1 MAAWTAANISE
12 LVLMS
17 SNHSRSSSDLAPPL
31 VNRRDLRHDVDA
43 GGQPAFH
50 QTAPDFAGFFV
61 TAYCAKYDLFASHI
75 KSAVGRRWEFVK
87 DPASKGRSMLTQI
100 KFGTSGWRAVM
111 AEEFTFANVRRAV
124 EGIAR
129 YVVLQKP
136 QGARVIVG
144 RDPRFLGETFC
155 SMAAEILAAHGITPL
170 VVAEPAPTPAFAY
183 AVIQSK
189 ADGVINFTASHN
201 PPEYNGIKFSTPD
214 GCPAL
219 PEVTKKIEAE
229 IVAGDNPPSTM
240 EAASADKGTL
250 DPKPMYLKRLGEI
263 IDLEAIRKAGVRVA
277 FDPMWG
283 AARGYSD
290 ELLRSA
296 GADVATVHDYRD
308 VLFGGHAP
316 EPDDHL
322 LEDLRIKM
330 RETGA
335 QIGIA
340 TDGDADRFGIVDG
353 DGTFLQPN
361 YVIALLFDYLVESRG
376 WKNGVAKSVATT
388 NLINALAEK
397 HGVELYET
405 PVGFKYIG
413 ELIMQDKIAIG
424 GEESAGLSIRHH
436 VPEKDG
442 LLAGLLCCEAV
453 AKRGKPLGEQLKA
466 ISNQVGSYYP
476 QRENFRLTPEVKGKF
491 TEKLRVDPKEF
502 VGHSVSQVVRTDG
515 LKLLFDDGSW
525 VCYRLSGTEP
535 VVRVYTEA
543 RSERGSEKLSTAAK
557 NWIFE

>member
-1 MAAWTAANISE
+1 
-12 LVLMS
+12 
-17 SNHSRSSSDLAPPL
+17 
-31 VNRRDLRHDVDA
+31 
-43 GGQPAFH
+43 
-50 QTAPDFAGFFV
+50 
-61 TAYCAKYDLFASHI
+61 
-75 KSAVGRRWEFVK
+75 
-87 DPASKGRSMLTQI
+87 
-100 KFGTSGWRAVM
+100 M
-111 AEEFTFANVRRAV
+111 AEEFTFANVKRAV
-124 EGIAR
+124 GGIAR
-129 YVVLQKP
+129 YVAAQKP

-155 SMAAEILAAHGITPL
+155 SMAAEILARQGITPL
-170 VVAEPAPTPAFAY
+170 VVAEPAPTPAFAH
-183 AVIQSK
+183 AVVHNH

-229 IVAGDNPPSTM
+229 IVAGDGEPSAKVSAVNP
-240 EAASADKGTL
+240 AASAAL
-250 DPKPMYLKRLGEI
+250 DPKPAYLKRLGETV
-263 IDLEAIRKAGVRVA
+263 DLDVIRKANLRVV
-277 FDPMWG
+277 FEPMWG

-290 ELLRSA
+290 ELLRGA
-296 GADVATVHDYRD
+296 GVQVATVHDHRD

-322 LEDLRIKM
+322 LEDLRKEM

-340 TDGDADRFGIVDG
+340 TDGDADRFGIVDA

-361 YVIALLFDYLVESRG
+361 YIIALLFDYLVESRG

-397 HGVELYET
+397 HKVELHET

-442 LLAGLLCCEAV
+442 ILAGLLCCEAV
-453 AKRGKPLGEQLKA
+453 ARRGMSLGEQLRA
-466 ISNQVGSYYP
+466 LCNQVGSFYP
-476 QRENFRLTPEVKGKF
+476 ERQNFRLTPEVKAKF
-491 TEKLRVDPKEF
+491 TEKLKSDPHDF
-502 VGHSVSQVVRTDG
+502 CGHTVTQAVRTDG
-515 LKLLFDDGSW
+515 LKLVFSDGSW

-535 VVRVYTEA
+535 VVRVYSEA
-543 RSERGSEKLSTAAK
+543 RSQKGLEKLSSAAK
-557 NWIFE
+557 HWIFE

>member
-1 MAAWTAANISE
+1 
-12 LVLMS
+12 
-17 SNHSRSSSDLAPPL
+17 
-31 VNRRDLRHDVDA
+31 
-43 GGQPAFH
+43 
-50 QTAPDFAGFFV
+50 
-61 TAYCAKYDLFASHI
+61 
-75 KSAVGRRWEFVK
+75 
-87 DPASKGRSMLTQI
+87 MLTQI

-111 AEEFTFANVRRAV
+111 AEEFTFANVKRAV
-124 EGIAR
+124 GGIAR
-129 YVVLQKP
+129 YVASQKP

-155 SMAAEILAAHGITPL
+155 SMAAEILAADGITPL
-170 VVAEPAPTPAFAY
+170 VVAEPSPTPAFAY
-183 AVIQSK
+183 AVVHNH
-189 ADGVINFTASHN
+189 ADGVVNFTASHN

-229 IVAGDNPPSTM
+229 IVAGDSAQSTKSH
-240 EAASADKGTL
+240 AAAKVTHATL
-250 DPKPMYLKRLGEI
+250 DPKPAYLKRLAET
-263 IDLEAIRKAGVRVA
+263 IDLDVIRKANLRVV

-290 ELLRSA
+290 ELLRST
-296 GADVATVHDYRD
+296 GLQVATVHDYRD

-322 LEDLRIKM
+322 LEDLRKKM

-340 TDGDADRFGIVDG
+340 TDGDADRFGIVDS

-388 NLINALAEK
+388 NLINALAQK
-397 HGVELYET
+397 HGVELHET

-424 GEESAGLSIRHH
+424 GEESAGLSIRNH

-442 LLAGLLCCEAV
+442 VLAGLLCCEAV
-453 AKRGKPLGEQLKA
+453 ARRGKSLGEQLKA
-466 ISNQVGSYYP
+466 ISNQVGSFYP
-476 QRENFRLTPEVKGKF
+476 QRENFRLTPEVKTKF
-491 TEKLRVDPKEF
+491 TEKIKADPREFSGHRVSE
-502 VGHSVSQVVRTDG
+502 VVRKDG
-515 LKLLFDDGSW
+515 LKLVLDDGSW
-525 VCYRLSGTEP
+525 ACYRLSGTEP

-543 RSERGSEKLSTAAK
+543 RSEKGLEKLSAAAK
-557 NWIFE
+557 QWIFD

>member
-1 MAAWTAANISE
+1 
-12 LVLMS
+12 
-17 SNHSRSSSDLAPPL
+17 
-31 VNRRDLRHDVDA
+31 
-43 GGQPAFH
+43 
-50 QTAPDFAGFFV
+50 
-61 TAYCAKYDLFASHI
+61 
-75 KSAVGRRWEFVK
+75 
-87 DPASKGRSMLTQI
+87 MLTQI

-124 EGIAR
+124 GGIAR
-129 YVVLQKP
+129 YVVSQKP

-155 SMAAEILAAHGITPL
+155 AMAAEILAAHGIAPL
-170 VVAEPAPTPAFAY
+170 VVVEPAPTPAFAH
-183 AVIQSK
+183 AVIHNK

-219 PEVTKKIEAE
+219 PQVTKKIEAE
-229 IVAGDNPPSTM
+229 IVVGDGASSTKSR
-240 EAASADKGTL
+240 AATPAEHQTI
-250 DPKPMYLKRLGEI
+250 DPKPAYLKRLSEI
-263 IDLEAIRKAGVRVA
+263 IDLDVIRKANLRVV

-290 ELLRSA
+290 ELLRGA
-296 GADVATVHDYRD
+296 GVQVATVHDYRD
-308 VLFGGHAP
+308 VLFGGQAP
-316 EPDDHL
+316 EPDDHW
-322 LEDLRIKM
+322 LEDLRKKM
-330 RETGA
+330 RQTGA

-340 TDGDADRFGIVDG
+340 TDGDADRFGIVDS

-376 WKNGVAKSVATT
+376 WKNGVAKSAATT
-388 NLINALAEK
+388 NLINALAEL
-397 HGVELYET
+397 HGVELHET

-442 LLAGLLCCEAV
+442 VLAGLLCCEMV
-453 AKRGKPLGEQLKA
+453 ARRGKSLGQQLQELFA
-466 ISNQVGSYYP
+466 EVGSFYSL
-476 QRENFRLTPEVKGKF
+476 RENFHLTQEAKEKF
-491 TEKLRVDPKEF
+491 TGKLHGEPRDLMGRKVTEL
-502 VGHSVSQVVRTDG
+502 VRTDG
-515 LKLLFDDGSW
+515 LKLLFADGSW

-535 VVRVYTEA
+535 VVRVYSEA
-543 RSERGSEKLSTAAK
+543 RSTEDLENLSAAAK
-557 NWIFE
+557 QWIFE

>member
-1 MAAWTAANISE
+1 M
-12 LVLMS
+12 
-17 SNHSRSSSDLAPPL
+17 LA
-31 VNRRDLRHDVDA
+31 
-43 GGQPAFH
+43 
-50 QTAPDFAGFFV
+50 
-61 TAYCAKYDLFASHI
+61 
-75 KSAVGRRWEFVK
+75 
-87 DPASKGRSMLTQI
+87 QI

-111 AEEFTFANVRRAV
+111 AEEFTYANVRRAV
-124 EGIAR
+124 TGIAR
-129 YVVLQKP
+129 YVASQKP
-136 QGARVIVG
+136 SGARVIVG

-155 SMAAEILAAHGITPL
+155 AMASEILAAHGISPL
-170 VVAEPAPTPAFAY
+170 VVAEAAPTPAFAY
-183 AVIQSK
+183 AVKQIK

-201 PPEYNGIKFSTPD
+201 PPEYNGIKFSTAD

-229 IVAGDNPPSTM
+229 IKAGDEGN
-240 EAASADKGTL
+240 ASASNSTPAEKQSV
-250 DPKPMYLKRLGEI
+250 DPKPGYLKRLGEVV
-263 IDLEAIRKAGVRVA
+263 DLAAIRKAGLRVA

-296 GADVATVHDYRD
+296 GVEVATVHDYRD

-322 LEDLRIKM
+322 LEDLRKKM

-340 TDGDADRFGIVDG
+340 TDGDADRFGIVDA

-388 NLINALAEK
+388 NLINALAQA
-397 HGVELYET
+397 HGVELHET

-413 ELIMQDKIAIG
+413 ELIMQDKIVIG

-442 LLAGLLCCEAV
+442 LLAGLLCCEAM
-453 AKRGKPLGEQLKA
+453 AKRGKSLGEQLKA

-476 QRENFRLTPEVKGKF
+476 MRENFRLTPEVKEKF
-491 TEKLRVDPKEF
+491 TEKLRQDPKEF
-502 VGHSVSQVVRTDG
+502 CGHEVGQVVRTDG
-515 LKLLFDDGSW
+515 LKLVFSDGSW

-543 RSERGSEKLSTAAK
+543 RSERGLEKLSTAAK
-557 NWIFE
+557 HWIFE

>member
-1 MAAWTAANISE
+1 
-12 LVLMS
+12 
-17 SNHSRSSSDLAPPL
+17 
-31 VNRRDLRHDVDA
+31 
-43 GGQPAFH
+43 
-50 QTAPDFAGFFV
+50 
-61 TAYCAKYDLFASHI
+61 
-75 KSAVGRRWEFVK
+75 
-87 DPASKGRSMLTQI
+87 MLTPI

-111 AEEFTFANVRRAV
+111 ADEFTLANVRRAV
-124 EGIAR
+124 VGIAR
-129 YVVLQKP
+129 YVAGQKA

-155 SMAAEILAAHGITPL
+155 SMAAEILAAHGVIPL
-170 VVAEPAPTPAFAY
+170 QVAEPAPTPALAH
-183 AVIQSK
+183 AVIHNK

-229 IVAGDNPPSTM
+229 IVAGDTAGSVSESTAAPP
-240 EAASADKGTL
+240 AKDAL
-250 DPKPMYLKRLGEI
+250 DPKPAYLKRLSEI
-263 IDLEAIRKAGVRVA
+263 IDLEAIRKANGKVV

-290 ELLRSA
+290 ELLRSV
-296 GADVATVHDYRD
+296 GVQVATVHDSRD

-322 LEDLRIKM
+322 LEDLRKKM

-376 WKNGVAKSVATT
+376 WKKGVAKSVATT

-397 HGVELYET
+397 HGVQLHET

-413 ELIMQDKIAIG
+413 ELITQDKIAIG

-442 LLAGLLCCEAV
+442 VLAGLLCCEAV
-453 AKRGKPLGEQLKA
+453 AKRGQSLGAQLQA
-466 ISNQVGSYYP
+466 ICNQVGSYYP
-476 QRENFRLTPEVKGKF
+476 RRANFRLTPEVQAKF
-491 TEKLRVDPKEF
+491 TEKLRSDPRDF
-502 VGHSVSQVVRTDG
+502 CGRAVSQVVRTDG
-515 LKLLFDDGSW
+515 LKLLFSDGSW

-543 RSERGSEKLSTAAK
+543 RSEKGSEKLGTAAK
-557 NWIFE
+557 HWIFE

>member
-1 MAAWTAANISE
+1 
-12 LVLMS
+12 
-17 SNHSRSSSDLAPPL
+17 
-31 VNRRDLRHDVDA
+31 
-43 GGQPAFH
+43 
-50 QTAPDFAGFFV
+50 
-61 TAYCAKYDLFASHI
+61 
-75 KSAVGRRWEFVK
+75 
-87 DPASKGRSMLTQI
+87 MLTQI

-124 EGIAR
+124 GGIAR
-129 YVVLQKP
+129 YVAGQKP

-155 SMAAEILAAHGITPL
+155 AMAAEILQARGITP
-170 VVAEPAPTPAFAY
+170 VIVAEAAPTPAFAY
-183 AVIQSK
+183 AVVQTE

-201 PPEYNGIKFSTPD
+201 PPQYNGIKFSTPD

-219 PEVTKKIEAE
+219 PEITRKIEAE
-229 IVAGDNPPSTM
+229 IEVGDQEGTPSATSNSN
-240 EAASADKGTL
+240 ESAKESL
-250 DPKPMYLKRLGEI
+250 DVRTDYLKRLGEI
-263 IDLEAIRKAGVRVA
+263 VDLEVIQKADLKVC

-290 ELLRSA
+290 ELLRET
-296 GADVATVHDYRD
+296 GVKVATVHDYRD

-322 LEDLRIKM
+322 LEDLREKM

-340 TDGDADRFGIVDG
+340 TDGDADRFGIVDA

-388 NLINALAEK
+388 NLINAVAK
-397 HGVELYET
+397 ARGVELYET

-442 LLAGLLCCEAV
+442 VLAGLLCCEMV
-453 AKRGKPLGEQLKA
+453 AKRRKPLGEQLKA
-466 ISNQVGSYYP
+466 LCNQVGS
-476 QRENFRLTPEVKGKF
+476 
-491 TEKLRVDPKEF
+491 
-502 VGHSVSQVVRTDG
+502 
-515 LKLLFDDGSW
+515 
-525 VCYRLSGTEP
+525 
-535 VVRVYTEA
+535 
-543 RSERGSEKLSTAAK
+543 
-557 NWIFE
+557 